1 MNNILFAAID
11 IGSNAVRLLIKSVV
25 PGAPTES
32 FSKVL
37 LLRVP
42 LRLGQESFVSGKISK
57 EKSKQ
62 LIRLMIAFKQLMKIY
77 DITDY
82 RACATAAMR
91 EAKNSKEL
99 IKEIR
104 KETDIKVE
112 IINGQEEAS
121 IIYESHFADSL
132 NLVLNYIY
140 VDVGGGSTE
149 ISLMV
154 NGELSASRSYD
165 IGTVRL
171 LNNKVKNSEYSK
183 LDNDLAELKE
193 LYKINDIIG
202 SGGNII
208 KLNSLAKVR
217 KNTRLSLQN
226 LELLNETLKQYTV
239 DELITN
245 YKMKPDRADVIT
257 LAADIYI
264 AVAKGV
270 GASHIIVP
278 TIGLTDGII
287 HMLYVKWKAKN
298 KTKELKSK
306 TKESKNKTK
315 EPKNQIEEPIAV
327 VEEPIAAVEEQTAM
341 VEEQTV

>member
-1 MNNILFAAID
+1 MNSIHFAAID

-25 PGAPTES
+25 PGDPSDS
-32 FSKVL
+32 FAKVMMV
-37 LLRVP
+37 RVP

-57 EKSKQ
+57 DKAKQ
-62 LIRLMIAFKQLMKIY
+62 LVRLMTAFKQLMKIY
-77 DITDY
+77 DVTDY

-91 EAKNSKEL
+91 EAKNSKDL
-99 IKEIR
+99 IKDIR
-104 KETDIKVE
+104 EETNIKVE
-112 IINGQEEAS
+112 IINGQEEAA

-132 NLVLNYIY
+132 NIELNYIY

-154 NGELSASRSYD
+154 NGELSESKSYD

-171 LNNKVKNSEYSK
+171 LNNKVNSDEYIK
-183 LDNDLAELKE
+183 LNNDLAELKE
-193 LYKINDIIG
+193 IYKINDIIG

-217 KNTRLSLQN
+217 KNNKLSLQN
-226 LELLNETLKQYTV
+226 LELLNETLKKYTV

-264 AVAKGV
+264 TVAKGV

-287 HMLYVKWKAKN
+287 HMLYGKWKAKN
-298 KTKELKSK
+298 KA
-306 TKESKNKTK
+306 K
-315 EPKNQIEEPIAV
+315 EPKNK
-327 VEEPIAAVEEQTAM
+327 VEEPAALVE
-341 VEEQTV
+341 

>member
-1 MNNILFAAID
+1 MNSIQFAAID
-11 IGSNAVRLLIKSVV
+11 IGSNAIRLLIKSVV
-25 PGAPTES
+25 PGDPSDS

-37 LLRVP
+37 MLRVP
-42 LRLGQESFVSGKISK
+42 LRLGQESFVSGKISDDK
-57 EKSKQ
+57 AKK
-62 LIRLMIAFKQLMKIY
+62 LVRLMKAFKQLMKIY

-99 IKEIR
+99 VKEIR
-104 KETDIKVE
+104 KETDIKIEV
-112 IINGQEEAS
+112 IAGQEEAS

-132 NLVLNYIY
+132 NKDLNYIY

-154 NGELSASRSYD
+154 GGELLESKSYD

-171 LNNKVKNSEYSK
+171 LNNKVKSEEFDKFNMGLS
-183 LDNDLAELKE
+183 ELKE

-217 KNTRLSLQN
+217 KNNKLTLQN
-226 LELLNETLKQYTV
+226 LELLNDTLKQYSV
-239 DELITN
+239 DDRITN
-245 YKMKPDRADVIT
+245 YKLKPDRADVIT
-257 LAADIYI
+257 YAADIYI
-264 AVAKGV
+264 QVAKGV

-278 TIGLTDGII
+278 TIGLADGII
-287 HMLYVKWKAKN
+287 HMLYIKWKLKN
-298 KTKELKSK
+298 K
-306 TKESKNKTK
+306 
-315 EPKNQIEEPIAV
+315 
-327 VEEPIAAVEEQTAM
+327 VEETEVL
-341 VEEQTV
+341 